1 MLEFRKK
8 MKYNLEVTDIRDV
21 TPLVRRVTLKGDL
34 FAEVP
39 PCQAGQWLKLFLP
52 SGGSQVT
59 RAYTI
64 RRHFPRSAR
73 VEVDFV
79 RHDHGPAG
87 RWVERAWVGEQIGC
101 SALRGGFQ
109 PQDDA
114 EWMLLAADE
123 TGTPAVMSILESLSP
138 RDRALVV
145 LEAAS
150 LSELQAVD
158 SLATVNCEWYFR
170 DEHPA
175 GSNLLLEGIKR
186 LQLLSGIGQ
195 FWIASEA
202 QAVNEVRDYLTET
215 CSIQRRLVRG
225 KGYWMRGVAD
235 HRDRD

>member
-8 MKYNLEVTDIRDV
+8 LKYNLEVTDVRDV

-34 FAEVP
+34 FAGES
-39 PCQAGQWLKLFLP
+39 PCEPGQWLKLFLP
-52 SGGSQVT
+52 SGASQVS

-64 RRHFPRSAR
+64 RRHYPKSAR

-87 RWVERAWVGEQIGC
+87 RWVERTWVGEQIGC

-109 PQDDA
+109 RQEDA
-114 EWMLLAADE
+114 EWMVLTADE

-150 LSELQAVD
+150 QTERQAVD
-158 SLATVNCEWYFR
+158 SLATVNCKWYFR
-170 DEHPA
+170 DDYL
-175 GSNLLLEGIKR
+175 GYRNLLLDGISN
-186 LQLLSGIGQ
+186 LTLPSGIGQ
-195 FWIASEA
+195 FWIAGEA
-202 QAVNEVRDYLTET
+202 KAVNEVRDYLTET

-225 KGYWMRGVAD
+225 KGYWMRNVAD
-235 HRDRD
+235 YRD